1 MPASAASVA
10 REGPVADDRIRG
22 VIIPIVTP
30 LTPDYEVD
38 TSSLRRLVAYM
49 IDNGVHGIW
58 TAGTTGEFA
67 SLTDAQRAFV
77 TETIVDEVNGRV
89 PIIANVSGAGTEAAV
104 KLAADVRELP
114 LDGIAAT
121 PPYYYPCAQDELLDH
136 YRHIHDRV
144 GLPLWVYN
152 IPVTVKTAVEPATM
166 ATLASEG
173 AVVGVKDSS
182 GAGELLAQ
190 LVALGEQ
197 GGFEMYRFLGTIFR
211 IGTAGAVGAHG
222 VIPGIGNFVP
232 GIAASLWEAGE
243 AGDREAVTR
252 QTALLMSATRV
263 TRLAAGGGPN
273 AATFSGIKSAL
284 KAMGVI
290 DHDTVT
296 RPLRPLTDEE
306 KEQIPAILDDLGLG

>member
-67 SLTDAQRAFV
+67 SLTDAQRALV

-152 IPVTVKTAVEPATM
+152 IPVTVKTVVEPATM

-197 GGFEMYRFLGTIFR
+197 GGFEMYRFLGTDIPHR
-211 IGTAGAVGAHG
+211 HSRCGWRPRRDSRDRQLRPRHRGQPVGSG
-222 VIPGIGNFVP
+222 RGRRP
-232 GIAASLWEAGE
+232 
-243 AGDREAVTR
+243 
-252 QTALLMSATRV
+252 
-263 TRLAAGGGPN
+263 GGGHPPDGLAHVRHEGYPPRRGRRAKRGHLLGN
-273 AATFSGIKSAL
+273 QVGPQ
-284 KAMGVI
+284 G
-290 DHDTVT
+290 HGRH
-296 RPLRPLTDEE
+296 RPRHGHAPPP
-306 KEQIPAILDDLGLG
+306 PAHR

>member
-1 MPASAASVA
+1 M
-10 REGPVADDRIRG
+10 ADDRIRG
-22 VIIPIVTP
+22 VFIPIITP

-38 TSSLRRLVAYM
+38 TGSLRRLVGYM
-49 IDNGVHGIW
+49 LDNGVHGIW

-67 SLTDAQRAFV
+67 ALTDEQRALV
-77 TETIVDEVNGRV
+77 TETIVGEVAGRV
-89 PIIANVSGAGTEAAV
+89 PIIANISGGATDSAV
-104 KLAADVRELP
+104 KLAEDVRELP

-136 YRHIHDRV
+136 YRHIRDRV

-152 IPVTVKTAVEPATM
+152 IPVTVKTVVEPATM

-197 GGFEMYRFLGTIFR
+197 GGFEMYRFLGSVFR

-243 AGDREAVTR
+243 AGDRDEVLR
-252 QTALLMSATRV
+252 QTALLMSATRI

-273 AATFSGIKSAL
+273 AATFSGVKSAL
-284 KAMGVI
+284 KIMGVI

-296 RPLRPLTDEE
+296 RPLRSLTDEE
-306 KEQIPAILDDLGLG
+306 KEQIPPILDDLGLS